1 MEFSPKDLLSPKD
14 VMSEVLIYTQEMGY
28 KNVTRGFI
36 ISQMNR
42 CMRALSYDTFFNES
56 HKTFLIPDNR
66 MIDIPAGVFNINQMY
81 LYNGDTCNIGSNTAN
96 VYWKRN
102 MYTGGGNGYAARNKG
117 NNGNN
122 GQDPFYTSFSPST
135 PEDRSGSRINTPGTN
150 LPNSLYYY
158 GESNGQIVLSEN
170 TGPYSKLLIKFNGI
184 WEVDEEKNT
193 IPEYFQEVLVDWC
206 TESVLRVKSAV
217 EPVNSKWRSL
227 HSDSVFR
234 LGYKP
239 ETYDG
244 SWYKAK
250 RRVTSMGN
258 KKKEDLKEYLS
269 RLNS

>member
-14 VMSEVLIYTQEMGY
+14 VLSEVLIYTQEMGY

-42 CMRALSYDTFFNES
+42 CMRALSYDTFFDEQ
-56 HKTFLIPDNR
+56 HKTFLLPSNGVIE
-66 MIDIPAGVFNINQMY
+66 IPAGVFNIKQVY
-81 LYNGDTCNIGSNTAN
+81 LYSGDNCNIGQNTAN
-96 VYWKRN
+96 AYYKRN
-102 MYTGGGNGYAARNKG
+102 FFTGGGNGYVARHKG

-122 GQDPFYTSFSPST
+122 GQDPFYTDHVPST
-135 PEDRSGSRINTPGTN
+135 PQDRHGSRVNTPGTG

-158 GESNGQIVLSEN
+158 GESNGCLNFGE
-170 TGPYSKLLIKFNGI
+170 TGPYTKVLIKFNGI

-206 TESVLRVKSAV
+206 TESVLRVKAAV
-217 EPVNSKWRSL
+217 EPVNSKWRTL

-239 ETYDG
+239 ETFDG

-250 RRVTSMGN
+250 RRVTGMGD